1 MALNSGQQAA
11 FDAIKTGKNIF
22 LTGPAGSG
30 KTHLIRTVM
39 EWATASNV
47 SLAITAM
54 TGCAALLLGMKAKTL
69 HSWAGIGL
77 ARESADVLAA
87 TILKKPTV
95 KRRWKYT
102 RILIVDEVSMMQPEL
117 LEKLDAIGRKVRARS
132 EPFGGLQVV
141 LCGDYFQLPPVT
153 KGMSGESITP
163 GRFAFESP
171 VWVAANLVP
180 VVLSKIERQAD
191 PMFQTILNECRIGA
205 PSESTVAALK
215 SRQGLNWKSLAIRPT
230 LLFSR
235 NEDVDTVNVKNV
247 AALNQPLY
255 TYDVKTVIITD
266 PENPVEVPRGED
278 LDWVVRKLDAD
289 ANYMPH
295 LELCVGCQVM
305 LLKNQDV
312 ELGLVNGSR
321 GVVVGFTPFREPIV
335 QFLRGNPI
343 IIGPH
348 NWQSNECP
356 AVHRSQLPLRV
367 AYAITIHKS
376 QGVTLDCA
384 LVDIGSST
392 FEFGQAYVA
401 LSRVR
406 DLESLYVWNLDASK
420 IRAHPAVVRFYER
433 LPAVVTESAPEH
445 ASEHAPEH
453 APEHASK
460 PVSQSTLIPRDLD
473 AAWMRV
479 LDGWTDTLTGRDCMA
494 RVVERQAITQVYP
507 VTEDIFAALRHGS
520 PSDVRVVLLGQDPYH
535 GPGQAHGLSFS
546 VQPGIALPP
555 SLRNIRKEYLTD
567 CGGNDTTWSPSVGTL
582 TPWARQGVLLLNSVL
597 TVEAGNPNS
606 HAGIGWEDL
615 TQKLLAAV
623 VEARANQ
630 PLVFV
635 AWGRHAQTIVHKLHL
650 GMSHT
655 IIESAHPSPLS
666 AHHGFFGSKPFTRVN
681 AYLTAA
687 GQTPIQWA
695 LPAPSQM

>member
-1 MALNSGQQAA
+1 L
-11 FDAIKTGKNIF
+11 
-22 LTGPAGSG
+22 
-30 KTHLIRTVM
+30 
-39 EWATASNV
+39 
-47 SLAITAM
+47 
-54 TGCAALLLGMKAKTL
+54 
-69 HSWAGIGL
+69 
-77 ARESADVLAA
+77 
-87 TILKKPTV
+87 
-95 KRRWKYT
+95 
-102 RILIVDEVSMMQPEL
+102 
-117 LEKLDAIGRKVRARS
+117 
-132 EPFGGLQVV
+132 
-141 LCGDYFQLPPVT
+141 
-153 KGMSGESITP
+153 
-163 GRFAFESP
+163 
-171 VWVAANLVP
+171 
-180 VVLSKIERQAD
+180 
-191 PMFQTILNECRIGA
+191 
-205 PSESTVAALK
+205 
-215 SRQGLNWKSLAIRPT
+215 KSLAIRPT

-255 TYDVKTVIITD
+255 TYDVKTVIIPD
-266 PENPVEVPRGED
+266 PANPVEVPRGEE

-321 GVVVGFTPFREPIV
+321 GVVVGFTGQRDPIV
-335 QFLRGNPI
+335 QFLRGDPI

-433 LPAVVTESAPEH
+433 LPTAVLVDPEPVP
-445 ASEHAPEH
+445 SQ
-453 APEHASK
+453 
-460 PVSQSTLIPRDLD
+460 PVSSQSSLIPRDLD

-479 LDGWTDTLTGRDCMA
+479 LDGWADTPIGRDCMA
-494 RVVERQAITQVYP
+494 RVVERQAVTQVYP
-507 VTEDIFAALRHGS
+507 ATEDIFAALRHGS

-546 VQPGIALPP
+546 VQHGVALPP

-567 CGGNDTTWSPSVGTL
+567 CGGNDTSWVPSVGTL

-635 AWGRHAQTIVHKLHL
+635 AWGRHAQTIVHKLRL
-650 GMSHT
+650 DTSHT